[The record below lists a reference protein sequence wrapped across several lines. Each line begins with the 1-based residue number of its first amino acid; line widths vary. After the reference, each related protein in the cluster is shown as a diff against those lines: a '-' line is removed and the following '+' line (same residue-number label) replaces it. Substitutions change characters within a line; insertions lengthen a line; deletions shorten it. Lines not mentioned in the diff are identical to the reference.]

1 MRDRLHVWL
10 RRHHLEHG
18 RWEFSLSIALG
29 ALLAFGALA
38 GVAWAA
44 DFDTLG
50 RFLARPDWSWFP
62 VALGCEAAAY
72 LGYTLAYREVARVE
86 DGPGLPLARLIGIV
100 TSGFGIFIPRG
111 GFAADYCLLVDSGF
125 SPAQARTRVLGL
137 GALEY
142 AVLAPVACV
151 ASIILL
157 TGNHAIPMSL
167 TMPWAAAVPI
177 GFVLAALFLGR
188 RSSWRRQGGW
198 RGRAAE
204 GLDAVAILQRLAV
217 KPREHGVFA
226 AAGMALY
233 WAGDI
238 ACLWACLR
246 GFLGHTP
253 SGTALLIGY
262 ATGYALTRRTLPF
275 AGAGPV
281 EALLPF
287 TLSWVAIPLA
297 PAMLAVL
304 VYRAFN
310 LWLPLVPALVGHRS
324 ILRTAPVSRSPAG

>member
-1 MRDRLHVWL
+1 MRDRLHTWL

-18 RWEFSLSIALG
+18 RFELGLSIALG

-38 GVAWAA
+38 CVAWVA

-50 RFLARPDWSWFP
+50 RVLSRPDWDWFP
-62 VALGCEAAAY
+62 IALGAEVAAY

-86 DGPGLPLARLIGIV
+86 DGRPLPFARLLGIV

-111 GFAADYCLLVDSGF
+111 GFAADYCLLVESGF
-125 SPAQARTRVLGL
+125 TPPQARVRVLGL

-142 AVLAPVACV
+142 AILAPAAC
-151 ASIILL
+151 ALSIVLL
-157 TGNHAIPMSL
+157 THHANVSMSL
-167 TMPWAAAVPI
+167 TMPWAAAVPL
-177 GFVLAALFLGR
+177 GFVLALAFVGR
-188 RSSWRRQGGW
+188 RTSWRESGGW

-204 GLDAVAILQRLAV
+204 GLDAFAILQHLAA
-217 KPREHGVFA
+217 KPREHGVLA
-226 AAGMALY
+226 AFGMALY

-238 ACLWACLR
+238 FCLWACLHC
-246 GFLGHTP
+246 FLGHPP
-253 SGTALLIGY
+253 SAAALVIGY
-262 ATGYALTRRTLPF
+262 ATGYALTRRTLPL

-297 PAMLAVL
+297 PAFLAVL
-304 VYRAFN
+304 IYRACN
-310 LWLPLVPALVGHRS
+310 LWLPLVPAIAGHRTL
-324 ILRTAPVSRSPAG
+324 LRDGAAA